1 MRSGVAT
8 ELAQQISSRASRLGA
23 GPDLKADPIEFTT
36 ASAAP
41 QPSAL
46 GRLLSLAETGG
57 EVRCTEVLKDQLAH
71 LGQ

>member
-1 MRSGVAT
+1 
-8 ELAQQISSRASRLGA
+8 
-23 GPDLKADPIEFTT
+23 LKADAMEFTT

>member
-1 MRSGVAT
+1 
-8 ELAQQISSRASRLGA
+8 
-23 GPDLKADPIEFTT
+23 LKADAMEFTT

-46 GRLLSLAETGG
+46 GRLLSFAESG